1 MHFLLCPFPEFYL
14 GKKSRKVKYVK
25 TDPTYIS
32 VTQITLLSVFSKS
45 ELIITSI
52 LVLNKQYYIF
62 GNSCRTLGYIKIIVL
77 LLLNKAKGFK

>member
-14 GKKSRKVKYVK
+14 WEKSRKVKHVK

-32 VTQITLLSVFSKS
+32 VTQITLLSVFSKF
-45 ELIITSI
+45 ELITSTLI
-52 LVLNKQYYIF
+52 LNKQYHIF
-62 GNSCRTLGYIKIIVL
+62 GNSYRTLGYIKIIVL

>member
-14 GKKSRKVKYVK
+14 GKKSRRVKYVK
-25 TDPTYIS
+25 TDPPYIS
-32 VTQITLLSVFSKS
+32 VTQITLLSVFSKF
-45 ELIITSI
+45 ELITSI

>member
-14 GKKSRKVKYVK
+14 GKKSRRVKYVK

-32 VTQITLLSVFSKS
+32 VTQITLLSVFSKF
-45 ELIITSI
+45 ELITSI

-77 LLLNKAKGFK
+77 LLLDKAKGFK